1 MATQN
6 GARARWTREDRF
18 YVGMALALLAA
29 VVLGFARTFF
39 LRPWFPDFP
48 APPERFF
55 MLHGAAFAAWVL
67 LLVVQPTLVAT
78 GRVDLHRA
86 VGRAGAALAAVMVVL
101 GLIGALIA
109 ARRATGFVGIPIPG
123 VQFLIIPFGDMLLFG
138 SFVGLAIARRDD
150 PQVHKR
156 LMLLGTLN
164 LMAAAIARWPFAIM
178 QGGPPV
184 FFGITDAFLIPLII
198 WDLVSRRRLH
208 PVTLWGG
215 LLIVVSQP
223 LRLVLSG
230 TDAWTGFARWMMAL
244 LG

>member
-1 MATQN
+1 
-6 GARARWTREDRF
+6 
-18 YVGMALALLAA
+18 
-29 VVLGFARTFF
+29 
-39 LRPWFPDFP
+39 
-48 APPERFF
+48 

-101 GLIGALIA
+101 GLVGALIA

-164 LMAAAIARWPFAIM
+164 LMAAAIARWPFAIV

-184 FFGITDAFLIPLII
+184 FFGITDAFLIPLIL
-198 WDLVSRRRLH
+198 WDLVTRRRLH

-230 TDAWTGFARWMMAL
+230 TEAWTGFGRWMMGL